1 MEEINLTSVIEGVY
15 FLGSLYTEGDSF
27 SQKYFASAKGIPY
40 DGNGIILHNVLV
52 AFKRNLLKEGTL
64 CVESHNIDETGYNR
78 RSKVN
83 GNTIDILRINVLIV
97 KFLQDKKKYRKR
109 RAKISADISARLFR
123 VTCNKVSGILIH
135 KN

>member
-27 SQKYFASAKGIPY
+27 SQKYFASAKRISY
-40 DGNGIILHNVLV
+40 DGNGIILHKVLV

-64 CVESHNIDETGYNR
+64 CVESHNIDQTRYNR

-83 GNTIDILRINVLIV
+83 CNTIDILRINVRISCISPGVYIWKLINAWDFTSSIEMV
-97 KFLQDKKKYRKR
+97 IFE
-109 RAKISADISARLFR
+109 
-123 VTCNKVSGILIH
+123 GILIWGRGLYFRT
-135 KN
+135 